1 MPNDFQMINNE
12 RIQLTDEEQTAVD
25 SERLHQIN
33 VVKPVQKFKELR
45 RDRNQL
51 LNDTD
56 YIFGSDTPDMSDD
69 KKNEWRSFRQDLRDL
84 PANTSDPFNITWPTK
99 PS

>member
-1 MPNDFQMINNE
+1 MPNDFHMINNE

-33 VVKPVQKFKELR
+33 VVKPVQKFKDLR

-56 YIFGSDTPDMSDD
+56 YIFGSDAPDMSDE
-69 KKNEWRSFRQDLRDL
+69 KINEWRTYRQSLRDL

-99 PS
+99 PN

>member
-1 MPNDFQMINNE
+1 MPNDFHMINNE

-33 VVKPVQKFKELR
+33 VVKPVQKFKDLR

-51 LNDTD
+51 LIDTHNAVE
-56 YIFGSDTPDMSDD
+56 YHGQSKEEIA
-69 KKNEWRSFRQDLRDL
+69 EEHLRNRELVAYVDFL
-84 PANTSDPFNITWPTK
+84 N
-99 PS
+99 

>member
-1 MPNDFQMINNE
+1 MPNDFHMINNE

-56 YIFGSDTPDMSDD
+56 YIFGSDAPDMSDE
-69 KKNEWRSFRQDLRDL
+69 KIIEWRTYRQSLRDL